1 MIKSHRLNYFSQLIS
16 FALFARVAWSA
27 WFALIW
33 LVYEDCAWLGKLAS
47 PARTILDLLGSVDCT
62 WLAHSRS
69 SLHSQGSKLTSTCFA
84 DVVWFAWLGHTAIGS
99 FAREAPFA
107 RIACADCAWLV
118 CC

>member
-1 MIKSHRLNYFSQLIS
+1 MIESHRLNYFSQLIS
-16 FALFARVAWSA
+16 VALFARVAWSA
-27 WFALIW
+27 WFTLNWLI
-33 LVYEDCAWLGKLAS
+33 YEDCAWLAKLAS
-47 PARTILDLLGSVDCT
+47 RARTMLGLLGSVDCT

-99 FAREAPFA
+99 LARGARFA
-107 RIACADCAWLV
+107 RIAWAYCDWLV